1 MICLD
6 SASKK
11 LKRFIMTITIYS
23 RTDRIY
29 LKKKVSYRNRQNER
43 PKKKNGRKIFVETRN
58 ENKLKKVNSKL
69 MDMIAKK
76 LSEQSNGISIIR
88 EKKII
93 ITFYIKSN
101 FTELS

>member
-1 MICLD
+1 
-6 SASKK
+6 
-11 LKRFIMTITIYS
+11 
-23 RTDRIY
+23 
-29 LKKKVSYRNRQNER
+29 
-43 PKKKNGRKIFVETRN
+43 
-58 ENKLKKVNSKL
+58 